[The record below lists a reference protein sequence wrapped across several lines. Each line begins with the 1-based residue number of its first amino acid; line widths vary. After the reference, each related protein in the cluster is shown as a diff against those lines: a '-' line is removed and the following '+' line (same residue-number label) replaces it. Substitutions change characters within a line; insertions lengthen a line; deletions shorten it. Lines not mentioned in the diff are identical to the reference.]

1 MNVTVTTSTNLYMY
15 SSATHAMSDIFTCN
29 IAVMFAQ
36 TWHAQTVETGYLSS
50 DTPPAVVTP
59 SRTLE
64 TALIFSPPLLLNRA
78 TSIPPQIYPLP
89 STPACTSWAIDTKN
103 MPPSNIIKTTQT
115 ASSSF
120 VMPSFSPAQP
130 PFTCSTATVTLFSSI
145 SSVSSSLLTDSMVI
159 ADPNIKYNNNIFQ
172 ADRSPPH
179 KTLNLLA
186 NLGYGG
192 TKDTKFITFLYLNV
206 GQLKWF
212 SMMKD
217 RFNVDDTVILLLVQS
232 LKKA

>member
-1 MNVTVTTSTNLYMY
+1 MNVTVTTSTNLDMY

-64 TALIFSPPLLLNRA
+64 AALIFSPPLLLNRA

-130 PFTCSTATVTLFSSI
+130 PF
-145 SSVSSSLLTDSMVI
+145 